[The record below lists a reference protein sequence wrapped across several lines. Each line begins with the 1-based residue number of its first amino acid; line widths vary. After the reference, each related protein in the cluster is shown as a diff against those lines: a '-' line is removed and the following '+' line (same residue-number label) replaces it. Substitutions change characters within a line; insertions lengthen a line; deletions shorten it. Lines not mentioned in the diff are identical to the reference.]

1 MTRLPH
7 PPPWLRAVPGLRWP
21 WLLAVCGVC
30 AAAAWLAAATGTEDS
45 LPFLLLLAPMLPLLW
60 VAASYGGRADPFA
73 PVIRTTPAGGLRLLM
88 LRTGV
93 VLSVCLP
100 LLLAAAVAGV
110 GVSAWAAAWLVPS
123 LALTL
128 VTLVLGSYI
137 GCLPAAWV
145 TSGAWLMMIAAVARL
160 SMREDGRVSSLRTV
174 LLNVLKNLLD
184 GGAQCVWGAVSG
196 LLSALL
202 VLRRHSFNDLRS
214 R

>member
-1 MTRLPH
+1 MIPVPH

-21 WLLAVCGVC
+21 WLLAVTGVC
-30 AAAAWLAAATGTEDS
+30 AAGAWLAATADAEDS
-45 LPFLLLLAPMLPLLW
+45 LPVLLLLAPVLPLIW

-73 PVIRTTPAGGLRLLM
+73 PVIRSTPAGGLRLLM

-93 VLSVCLP
+93 VLAICLP
-100 LLLAAAVAGV
+100 LLVVAAMAGL

-123 LALTL
+123 LGLTL
-128 VTLVLGSYI
+128 VTLLLGSYI
-137 GCLPAAWV
+137 GCLLAAAV
-145 TSGAWLMMIAAVARL
+145 TSGTWLVIITAVAHL
-160 SMREDGRVSSLRTV
+160 SMRQDGRVSSFRTV
-174 LLNVLKNLLD
+174 LLNVLKNVLD
-184 GGAQCVWGAVSG
+184 GGAQFVWGAASG